1 MSVRIVGISMSPRH
15 ANTDLMVK
23 AALEGAQSVGSDIV
37 TEFVSLANKDIKGCT
52 NCRACVKKGYCVIKD
67 DWEECF
73 RPLRDPVP
81 DGVVFGAPVYFFNLN
96 SQARA
101 FLERTTSL
109 LKGQFFPEAKQF
121 PPDWSRTAAAGL
133 AVGYDR
139 NGGQE
144 HAISSLGHW
153 FLINNFVLLGGT
165 HVGYIGAPGWDMGD
179 SQRDSVLGDTKVG
192 MAAARIIGEKVART
206 GWMLQLGAA
215 EMERRAE
222 VQGDAADRA

>member
-1 MSVRIVGISMSPRH
+1 
-15 ANTDLMVK
+15 MVK
-23 AALEGAQSVGSDIV
+23 AALEGAKGIDADVE
-37 TEFVSLANKDIKGCT
+37 TEFVSLAGKNIQGCN
-52 NCRACVKKGYCVIKD
+52 NCRACIKKGYCVIKD

-81 DGVVFGAPVYFFNLN
+81 NGVLIGAPVYFFSLN

-121 PPDWSRTAAAGL
+121 PPDWSRTAGAGL

-144 HAISSLGHW
+144 HAISSIGHW

-165 HVGYIGAPGWDMGD
+165 HVGYIGAPGWNMGESGKD
-179 SQRDSVLGDTKVG
+179 SILADTEVG
-192 MAAARIIGEKVART
+192 MKASRIVGEKVART
-206 GWMLQLGAA
+206 GLMLHLGAQ
-215 EMERRAE
+215 ELHRRSSAF
-222 VQGDAADRA
+222 QP